1 MTAFVVFTH
10 PCAESFASAVLERV
24 VSGLHSNF
32 ATVEVADLYTD
43 GYQPGSVLPTSH
55 RTALDRASTL
65 VLVYPTWW
73 SAQPA
78 ILLGWLIAAAES
90 GLPSINT
97 LVCVTTHGGG
107 RLTNRLAG
115 RAGRN
120 TAERVVRSRCAPRA
134 RFHWLGCYGL
144 DTSSENQRVEFLDRV
159 ERVLGSISVREL
171 H

>member
-1 MTAFVVFTH
+1 MTALVVFTH
-10 PCAESFASAVLERV
+10 PCAESFGSAVLERAV
-24 VSGLHSNF
+24 RGLHSGSGVVHV
-32 ATVEVADLYTD
+32 TDLYAD
-43 GYQPGSVLPTSH
+43 DYQPGAQLPSSH
-55 RTALDRASTL
+55 RAALDAASIL

-73 SAQPA
+73 SSQPG

-90 GLPSINT
+90 GLASIDT

-120 TAERVVRSRCAPRA
+120 MAERVVSSRCAPNV

-144 DTSSENQRVEFLDRV
+144 DTSSEKQRTEFLNRVESD
-159 ERVLGSISVREL
+159 LGSLALRST